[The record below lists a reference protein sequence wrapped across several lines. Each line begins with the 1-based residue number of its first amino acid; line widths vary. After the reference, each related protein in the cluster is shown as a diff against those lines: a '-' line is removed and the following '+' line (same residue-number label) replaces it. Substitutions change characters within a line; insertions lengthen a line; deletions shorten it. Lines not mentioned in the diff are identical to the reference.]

1 MIEINKSREERS
13 RLKGEL
19 VSALMRW
26 QEATQLFDETVGE
39 RLGLTT
45 AERHCMSF
53 LVEGPQPAGA
63 IAETIGLTPAAVTS
77 LVDRLEARGFV
88 ARQRNE
94 ADRRQVLVAPTEAAI
109 KIGERYYGQ
118 IAQVG
123 EAMLDT
129 MSTAELAVVKNF
141 ITVALELQQRQIE
154 RIRNDKAKPPA
165 GLKPRRS

>member
-1 MIEINKSREERS
+1 
-13 RLKGEL
+13 
-19 VSALMRW
+19 
-26 QEATQLFDETVGE
+26 
-39 RLGLTT
+39 
-45 AERHCMSF
+45 MSF

-94 ADRRQVLVAPTEAAI
+94 ADRRQVLVAPTEAAT

-118 IAQVG
+118 TAQEG
-123 EAMLDT
+123 EAMLDA
-129 MSTAELAVVKNF
+129 MSTADLAVVKKF
-141 ITVALELQQRQIE
+141 ITVALELQQRQID

-165 GLKPRRS
+165 GLKPRR